1 MKNRTS
7 NQYKALPAIAL
18 LCSASPPD
26 LPAQDAPTVTPA
38 AENRAANQADVLD
51 SLGRTAES
59 FVAAFNDRD
68 AAAIAALFTPLG
80 VIVGSDGET
89 LIGRQAI
96 HDYHSRLFAGEKVPM
111 IAVEASD
118 VEIIAPGMAVEDGLV
133 HLTLADDEP
142 VRSIS
147 YTVIHA
153 KPAGGSWLI
162 ASSRSLAEVTTPSER
177 IKPLH
182 WLIGEWTLEG
192 EDGLR
197 IDMVINLDDRENYL
211 LGEALVTDVMSD
223 TQTLNLRI
231 GWNPATSSVYWWTF
245 DSDGGNAC
253 GPWARR
259 GDEWVVN
266 STGITADAE
275 VTASSQTLVRDGDSM
290 VWIANQRM
298 LAGEALPDLTY
309 RFVRRAPDPI
319 SLLGPEDAG
328 PPNEAEPA
336 TATDGK

>member
-1 MKNRTS
+1 MKSRTS
-7 NQYKALPAIAL
+7 FRYKTLPAIAL
-18 LCSASPPD
+18 LCSAS
-26 LPAQDAPTVTPA
+26 LPELQAQDAPTAPPA
-38 AENRAANQADVLD
+38 AENQGADQADVLD
-51 SLGRTAES
+51 SLGRTAER
-59 FVAAFNDRD
+59 FVAAFNGRD

-89 LIGRQAI
+89 LIGRQEI
-96 HDYHSRLFAGEKVPM
+96 NDYHSRLFAGENVPM

-118 VEIIAPGMAVEDGLV
+118 VEIIAPGMAVEDGVV
-133 HLTLADDEP
+133 HLTFADDEP

-153 KPAGGSWLI
+153 KPAGGSWLM
-162 ASSRSLAEVTTPSER
+162 ASSRSLAEVTTLSER

-197 IDMVINLDDRENYL
+197 IDMVINLDDREKYL
-211 LGEALVTDVMSD
+211 LGEALVTDAISD
-223 TQTLNLRI
+223 SQTVNLRI

-275 VTASSQTLVRDGDSM
+275 VTASSQAILRDGDSM
-290 VWIANQRM
+290 VWTTSQRM
-298 LAGEALPDLTY
+298 LACEALPDLTY

-319 SLLGPEDAG
+319 SLLSPEDAG
-328 PPNEAEPA
+328 QADKVEPA